1 MSSKKDGS
9 AAERLFLEV
18 RFGILRGAY
27 LPGEYF
33 DRKEVCEAFGV
44 ETRVASSA
52 FSTLA
57 AEGYVEYSR
66 RGVFSVK
73 CWTKEDVDDIF
84 DLRASIEGL
93 AAYRAA
99 ERATDAEIQNLRQL
113 IVDSS
118 AMSFEDPEDIE
129 RVTMEGIEFHVEIL
143 KMSKI
148 PSIGEMARN
157 VVPNAIHRRI
167 VWAQHVRDAKESG
180 RMHRKIADDISAR
193 AGVRA
198 RGRMREDVYAS
209 RDKVLEAVNS
219 LAEQAR
225 PGHKATIVRYA
236 SAVPV
241 GGRSMGI
248 GRREMGV
255 DGIVTPIGVSIR
267 PVG

>member
-1 MSSKKDGS
+1 MSSKTDGS

-18 RFGILRGAY
+18 RFGILRGDY
-27 LPGEYF
+27 LPGQFFE
-33 DRKEVCEAFGV
+33 RKEVCEAFDVTPRLAG
-44 ETRVASSA
+44 SA

-57 AEGYVEYSR
+57 SEGYVEYR
-66 RGVFSVK
+66 RSVFSVK
-73 CWTKEDVDDIF
+73 CWAKEEVDDIF

-93 AAYRAA
+93 AAFRAA
-99 ERATDAEIQNLRQL
+99 ERATEAEIENLKQM

-118 AMSFEDPEDIE
+118 DMSFEDPEDIE
-129 RVTMEGIEFHVEIL
+129 RVTMEGIQFHVEIL

-167 VWAQHVRDAKESG
+167 VWAQHVRDARESA
-180 RMHRKIADDISAR
+180 RMHRKIADDIAAR

-209 RDKVLEAVNS
+209 REKVLEAVRE
-219 LAEQAR
+219 LADRAR
-225 PGHKATIVRYA
+225 PGHKASIVRYA

-255 DGIVTPIGVSIR
+255 DGIVTPIGVSLK
-267 PVG
+267 PAV